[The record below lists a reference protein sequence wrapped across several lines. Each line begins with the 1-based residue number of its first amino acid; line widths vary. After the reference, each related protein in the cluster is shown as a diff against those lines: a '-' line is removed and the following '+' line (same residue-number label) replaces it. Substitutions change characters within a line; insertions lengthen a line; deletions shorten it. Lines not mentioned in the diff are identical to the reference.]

1 MNMSL
6 LIILL
11 AIGIPLLIMAR
22 EAKKP
27 ELAETE
33 EWTGRELQGG
43 GWYRFWSKFVMMI
56 LGFPSIMLIVIGVIG
71 GGLYWI
77 VAGVALFVLAFV
89 VRLVV
94 LPALW
99 PVSPQEE
106 NDDSH

>member
-1 MNMSL
+1 MSL
-6 LIILL
+6 FIILL

-27 ELAETE
+27 ETAETE
-33 EWTGRELQGG
+33 EWTERERQGG
-43 GWYRFWSKFVMMI
+43 FWYRFLSKFVMMA
-56 LGFPSIMLIVIGVIG
+56 LGFTSIMMVVIGVIG

-77 VAGVALFVLAFV
+77 AAGIALLVLAFV

-99 PVSPQEE
+99 PISPQEK